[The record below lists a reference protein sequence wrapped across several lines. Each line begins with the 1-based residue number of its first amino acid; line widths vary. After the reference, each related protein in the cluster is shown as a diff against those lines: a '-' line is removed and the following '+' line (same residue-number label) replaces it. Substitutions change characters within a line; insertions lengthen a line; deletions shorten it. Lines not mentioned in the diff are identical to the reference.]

1 MPLSVLFRFMFD
13 EKGGKYKIAMKHS
26 LFFSLIG
33 VGFFMIILVYV
44 PGVKAQVVYNQADTT
59 LLPSVQLDEI
69 EITSMRESGRLKRLP
84 LSAGVLSQQLITSQQ
99 IQTLKGASRY
109 VANLFMPDYGSRLT
123 SPVYIRGIGSRIN
136 APSVGLY
143 VDNIPYFEKSVFEF
157 DLLDASRIEVLRGPQ
172 GTLYG
177 RNTMG
182 GLINVYSRSPFS
194 YQGTDISL
202 AGGNPGHISGA
213 VSHAGKVSPVLA
225 FSVNAGINRHDGFFR
240 NEYLDQMAD
249 EHLSVG
255 GRIRLAWQI
264 SSALTAEFTTHYEY
278 LDQGGYPYAVY
289 NATTE
294 QAMGVSY
301 NEPSSYDR
309 KMSSNGLV
317 LNYTT
322 PTLRVQS
329 VSAVQYF
336 IDKQSIDQDFS
347 VADLVFAIQDQ
358 SQKMFSQEIT
368 ARSGHSG
375 DYQWVVGVFGFIQQ
389 LDHDLQIDF
398 GPDAVARRMVPALL
412 TRHQASIND
421 TRGAAIFHQSSLHN
435 FLVPDLTLTAGL
447 RLDHE
452 IASLD
457 HNAYMVAAFPT
468 PPPSAFTSE
477 LSYFAW
483 MPRLAL
489 NYSISDEAGVYA
501 ALVRGYKTGGFNV
514 VFEAEEDRSFD
525 PEFSWN
531 YEVGFKG
538 SFLQNRASLQ
548 ASAFFIDWQNQQIY
562 QMLPS
567 GQGSMLKNAGVSV
580 SKGFEIDMEALITK
594 NLLLRASYGYTHA
607 TFIQN
612 SPNPAADYAGNFI
625 PYVPRY
631 TLFGSLGYRLPTN
644 NKMIDAWRFELT
656 YQGVGEHFWSEDNAF
671 SQAAYGLPGV
681 RASMEAGALS
691 VDVFVNNLSSTSY
704 HSFSFSALGN
714 RYVQSGRPATFGMNL
729 RYSL

>member
-1 MPLSVLFRFMFD
+1 MR
-13 EKGGKYKIAMKHS
+13 HS
-26 LFFSLIG
+26 LLFLHIVFG
-33 VGFFMIILVYV
+33 VILIILATAF
-44 PGVKAQVVYNQADTT
+44 GAKAQVVYNQADST

-84 LSAGVLSQQLITSQQ
+84 LSAGVLDQQLITRQQ
-99 IQTLKGASRY
+99 IQTLKGASRF

-202 AGGNPGHISGA
+202 TGGNPGHISGA
-213 VSHAGKVSPVLA
+213 ISHAAKISPELA
-225 FSVNAGINRHDGFFR
+225 LSVNAGVNRHDGFFR
-240 NEYLDQMAD
+240 NEHLDQMAD
-249 EHLSVG
+249 EHFSAG
-255 GRIRLAWQI
+255 GRVRMAWQI
-264 SSALTAEFTTHYEY
+264 NSALTAEFTTHYEH
-278 LDQGGYPYAVY
+278 LDQGGYPYAVF
-289 NATTE
+289 NTDSE
-294 QAMGVSY
+294 VSMGVSY
-301 NEPSSYDR
+301 NEPSSYER

-317 LNYTT
+317 LSYNT
-322 PTLRVQS
+322 PAIRVQS
-329 VSAVQYF
+329 VSAIQYF
-336 IDKQSIDQDFS
+336 SDKQSIDQDFS

-358 SQKMFSQEIT
+358 SQWMYSQEIT
-368 ARSGHSG
+368 ARSGNNRN
-375 DYQWVVGVFGFIQQ
+375 YQWVVGVFGFIQQ

-412 TRHQASIND
+412 TRNQASVND

-435 FLVPDLTLTAGL
+435 FLTPDLTLTAGL

-452 IASLD
+452 TATLD

-468 PPPSAFTSE
+468 PPPSAFSSE

-489 NYSISDEAGVYA
+489 NYSITDDASVYA
-501 ALVRGYKTGGFNV
+501 AIVRGYKTGGFNV

-531 YEVGFKG
+531 YELGFKG
-538 SFLQNRASLQ
+538 SFLQKRASLQ
-548 ASAFFIDWQNQQIY
+548 ASAFYIDWQNQQIY

-580 SKGFEIDMEALITK
+580 SKGFEIDLEALITT
-594 NLLLRASYGYTHA
+594 NLLFRASYGYTHA
-607 TFIQN
+607 TFVQN
-612 SPNPAADYAGNFI
+612 SPNPSADYAGNFI

-631 TLFGSLGYRLPTN
+631 TLFTSLGYRLPLI
-644 NKMIDAWRFELT
+644 NKMIDALRFDLT

-671 SQAAYGLPGV
+671 SQSAYGLPGA
-681 RASMEAGALS
+681 RISMEAGALS
-691 VDVFVNNLSSTSY
+691 LDVFVNNLSSTTY

-714 RYVQSGRPATFGMNL
+714 RYVQQGRPATFGMNL